1 MAVRPADLEQKYP
14 EAMISLG
21 GNIQLYQQL
30 AQISTVI
37 NGDCLASQLQRLFGQ
52 AKNQGGQYER
62 QYEAG
67 PA

>member
-1 MAVRPADLEQKYP
+1 
-14 EAMISLG
+14 MISLG
-21 GNIQLYQQL
+21 GNIQLNQQL